1 MLANS
6 IMIISDSDGEEL
18 VRLAREAVS
27 KYLSDSTIIQK
38 DMHSSALAEKA
49 GVFVTLNYLTRTRE
63 EHLRGCIGF
72 PLPEKSLYHS
82 VVEAAIASATQ
93 DPRFPPVDMHEL
105 RNILFEISV
114 LTPPVEIKAK
124 SPADRRNEIKVGRDG
139 LILRWTYGSGLL
151 LPQVPIEQKWD
162 IDEYLANI
170 CYKAGAPPDTWLI
183 PDSKLYRFEAIIF
196 KEIEPGGKV
205 VRVNIA

>member
-1 MLANS
+1 M
-6 IMIISDSDGEEL
+6 
-18 VRLAREAVS
+18 
-27 KYLSDSTIIQK
+27 Y
-38 DMHSSALAEKA
+38 
-49 GVFVTLNYLTRTRE
+49 
-63 EHLRGCIGF
+63 
-72 PLPEKSLYHS
+72 
-82 VVEAAIASATQ
+82 
-93 DPRFPPVDMHEL
+93 EL

-114 LTPPVEIKAK
+114 LTPPVGIKAK

-151 LPQVPIEQKWD
+151 LPQVPVEQKWD
-162 IDEYLANI
+162 TDEYLANI
-170 CYKAGAPPDTWLI
+170 CYKAGAPPDTWLM